1 MQYDER
7 SQSLP
12 LLNDLAD
19 NITSINALDQAVSVL
34 IEWGL
39 IDPNLAS
46 QFIKELQEAN

>member
-1 MQYDER
+1 MEYDER
-7 SQSLP
+7 KQSLH
-12 LLNDLAD
+12 LLQDLAD
-19 NITSINALDQAVSVL
+19 GISGIDALDQAVSVL